1 MAASRQHMVDS
12 MDELAQPVA
21 AVTYT
26 GVYGEEAGH
35 NIYLFD
41 QEMAKLRVR
50 YFAEYRRD
58 SYRMTLF
65 TIYVPEEQA
74 GAVAAVAARLHKI

>member
-1 MAASRQHMVDS
+1 MVGS
-12 MDELAQPVA
+12 VDELQQPVA

-26 GVYGEEAGH
+26 GVSGEDAGH

-41 QEMAKLRVR
+41 QAIAKLGVG
-50 YFAEYRRD
+50 YFAEYRQGIGR
-58 SYRMTLF
+58 TALF

-74 GAVAAVAARLHKI
+74 GAVASLAARLHKR